1 MPELP
6 EVESVRRLMERVL
19 AGRKLIEVEVPED
32 TIVLSGFKPGQI
44 RETLLGRTVKKVGR
58 RGKTWWLEL
67 DQKPWLYGHLGMTG
81 WIREIGGKETRLM
94 EHGKAPIN
102 DEEGRPRFLKL
113 LLRNEKGGIAF
124 TDARRLGRLWLVDD
138 PSKDKRLKQVGPD
151 AMLEMPDAKGFQKL
165 LTKRNTSIKAVLMD
179 QATLSGMGNWIA
191 DEVLYQARIKPAKI
205 ASKLTAKE
213 SALLREKILEVL
225 ELSIKVEAD
234 YEKYPDS
241 WLFKHRWGGKRGKA
255 EIGGHKIVRE
265 TIAGRTTAWVPAV
278 QK

>member
-19 AGRKLIEVEVPED
+19 EGKKVTEVEVPED
-32 TIVLSGFKPGQI
+32 KIVLSGFKPEEI
-44 RETLLGRTVKKVGR
+44 RSALLGRVVKKAGR

-94 EHGKAPIN
+94 EHGKAPVN
-102 DEEGRPRFLKL
+102 DDEGRPRFLKL
-113 LLRNEKGGIAF
+113 LLRNEKGGIVF

-138 PSKDKRLKQVGPD
+138 PSRDKRLKQVGPD
-151 AMLEMPDAKGFQKL
+151 ALYEMPDAKGFHAL
-165 LTKRNTSIKAVLMD
+165 LSKRNTSIKAVLMD
-179 QATLSGMGNWIA
+179 QSTIAGIGNWIA
-191 DEVLYQARIKPAKI
+191 DEVLYQARIRPDKP
-205 ASKLTAKE
+205 ASKLTAKQ
-213 SALLREKILEVL
+213 SALLREKIIEVL
-225 ELSIKVEAD
+225 ELAIREEAEYD
-234 YEKYPDS
+234 NYPDT
-241 WLFKHRWGGKRGKA
+241 WLFKHRWGGKRGKS